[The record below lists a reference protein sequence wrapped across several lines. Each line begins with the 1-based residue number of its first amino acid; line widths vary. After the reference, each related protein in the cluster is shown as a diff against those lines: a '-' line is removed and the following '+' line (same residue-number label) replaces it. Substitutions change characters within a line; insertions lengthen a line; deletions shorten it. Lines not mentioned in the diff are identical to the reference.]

1 VRSRARRRFL
11 RILAA
16 AGGLSFL
23 DLRDDADAGAPLV
36 RWEGSALGARA
47 SLILAHPEPEA
58 ARALIASCVAEIARL
73 ERIFSL
79 FDPASALSRLNRTGR
94 LDGPP
99 LELLM
104 LLSEAEAVR
113 GLSDGAFDVRVQPLW
128 EAYAGCVGERLD
140 LDGPEARARLNA
152 ASRLLRGGID
162 AGPAAI
168 VLERP
173 GMRLTFNGI
182 AQGFVTDR
190 VADLLRAEG
199 IRDILLDLGEIRGV
213 GERARGRPWRVALAA
228 AADAAIIELSD
239 GALATSDPLGTCFDR
254 SGRHHHLFDPI
265 TGRSATRAKRITVLA
280 PTATLADAVSTALA
294 VDPNPTVRRRA
305 ERLAD
310 VRIIGDDTAQSGTE
324 APKTAQRGHAAPT
337 WLRAARYTPVR
348 DLI

>member
-1 VRSRARRRFL
+1 MRSRARRRFL

-73 ERIFSL
+73 ERVFSL

-113 GLSDGAFDVRVQPLW
+113 RLSDGAFDVRVQPLW
-128 EAYAGCVGERLD
+128 EAYAGCVGEGLD
-140 LDGPEARARLNA
+140 LDGPQARTRLNA

-190 VADLLRAEG
+190 VADLLRTEG
-199 IRDILLDLGEIRGV
+199 VHNVLLNLGEIRGV
-213 GERARGRPWRVALAA
+213 GERAPGWPWRVALAA
-228 AADAAIIELSD
+228 AANAEIIQLAD
-239 GALATSDPLGTCFDR
+239 GAVATSDPLGTRFDAA
-254 SGRHHHLFDPI
+254 GRHHHLFDPA
-265 TGRSATRAKRITVLA
+265 TGRAAATARRTTVLA
-280 PTATLADAVSTALA
+280 PTATLADALSTALA
-294 VDPNPTVRRRA
+294 VNSNPVLRKRA
-305 ERLAD
+305 EQLRG
-310 VRIIGDDTAQSGTE
+310 VRVIGDAAAQSAIGSR
-324 APKTAQRGHAAPT
+324 PQSFG
-337 WLRAARYTPVR
+337 
-348 DLI
+348 